1 MNNPFTSN
9 FESFEGPIS
18 PLVKDLHGDKF
29 EQLKGLISGEEGV
42 LVSLRAPRAGYGK
55 TMLLSRLREEMQGVC
70 VMVPIDLSADSR
82 INEKDILVRLLDQ
95 FASVLPGKRNL
106 TRLDFSVRRILANAL
121 IPLVES
127 GEVPSPNR
135 TESLR
140 SLRESPEQVFDF
152 HKDSAAVA
160 QWVRNQFLALSPRF
174 VSVIGQKCGGVTSD
188 LSQWFAALSE
198 FAMAPVEEQ

>member
-121 IPLVES
+121 IPL
-127 GEVPSPNR
+127 
-135 TESLR
+135 
-140 SLRESPEQVFDF
+140 
-152 HKDSAAVA
+152 
-160 QWVRNQFLALSPRF
+160 
-174 VSVIGQKCGGVTSD
+174 
-188 LSQWFAALSE
+188 
-198 FAMAPVEEQ
+198 